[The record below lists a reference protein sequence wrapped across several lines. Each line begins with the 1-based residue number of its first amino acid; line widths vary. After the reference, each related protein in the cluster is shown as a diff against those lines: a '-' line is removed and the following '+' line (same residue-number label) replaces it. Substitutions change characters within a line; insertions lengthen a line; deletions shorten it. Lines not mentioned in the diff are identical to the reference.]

1 MTDGSASAS
10 AANQSPVRAS
20 VLALGLGNL
29 LLTDDGVGLRM
40 VATLA
45 AESGWTGVEFADG
58 GTQGIAL
65 LPLLEDR
72 RTLLLLD
79 AVGLG
84 AAPGTVHVLQ
94 GNELPLSQ
102 ARRSTTA
109 HEGNAVELLLLA
121 SLLGQ
126 LPEQVIVVGVEPR
139 EVKTGIGLTPEVEAA
154 LPAALEQARILL
166 RAVLSGLEAH

>member
-1 MTDGSASAS
+1 M
-10 AANQSPVRAS
+10 P
-20 VLALGLGNL
+20 
-29 LLTDDGVGLRM
+29 
-40 VATLA
+40 
-45 AESGWTGVEFADG
+45 
-58 GTQGIAL
+58 L

-139 EVKTGIGLTPEVEAA
+139 EVKTGIGLTPEVDAA